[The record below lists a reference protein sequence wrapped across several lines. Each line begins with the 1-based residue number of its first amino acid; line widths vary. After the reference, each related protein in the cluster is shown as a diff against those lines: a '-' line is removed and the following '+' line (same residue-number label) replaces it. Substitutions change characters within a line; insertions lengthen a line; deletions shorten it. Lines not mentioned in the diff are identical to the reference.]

1 MADIAFVKIQS
12 VGGSAAFVCAR
23 CDELPMGKLQTNP
36 TNPSLH
42 WIHWIYPD
50 RVQVMLGLP
59 GSPATDVVL
68 VEAPTSKRS

>member
-1 MADIAFVKIQS
+1 
-12 VGGSAAFVCAR
+12 
-23 CDELPMGKLQTNP
+23 MGKLQTNP
-36 TNPSLH
+36 TNLSLH

-68 VEAPTSKRS
+68 VKAPTSKRSGKKTGTDGTEKTSRSDMIRS

>member
-1 MADIAFVKIQS
+1 
-12 VGGSAAFVCAR
+12 
-23 CDELPMGKLQTNP
+23 MGKLQTNP

-68 VEAPTSKRS
+68 VEAPTSKRSGKKNWN